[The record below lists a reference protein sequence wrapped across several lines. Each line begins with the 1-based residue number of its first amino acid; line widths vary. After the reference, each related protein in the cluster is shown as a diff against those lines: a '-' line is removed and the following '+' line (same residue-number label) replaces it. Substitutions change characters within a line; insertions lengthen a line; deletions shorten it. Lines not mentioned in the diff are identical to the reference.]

1 MNWKNTF
8 KPHFFKK
15 VPPTLLI
22 TFVLFTIVFSF
33 VGWIIIDDDMVSAFM
48 TSGPVQKSD
57 LIQSEGVK
65 NVINISFLNEDRKEF
80 YLSDFRGKVVLL
92 YLWAGWCKNYQKD
105 LVTLNHLQEK
115 IGMRK
120 FVVIPVSLDQFE
132 MKRLRHLYDS
142 HNIDNLNIY
151 QDQFGRSLVDLG
163 IVKSLPMAIFIDK
176 DGREVARYHGKVY
189 ANSRRLTSFV
199 REQIKKANKDFPEKS
214 TSE

>member
-8 KPHFFKK
+8 KPYFFRKM
-15 VPPTLLI
+15 PPTLLI
-22 TFVLFTIVFSF
+22 AFVFFTMVFSF

-48 TSGPVQKSD
+48 TSGPSQKFD
-57 LIQSEGVK
+57 FIQPEQVK
-65 NVINISFLNEDRKEF
+65 NVINISFLDEDHKEF

-105 LVTLNHLQEK
+105 LIALNHLQQK

-120 FVVIPVSLDQFE
+120 FEVIPVSLDQFE

-142 HNIDNLNIY
+142 HQIDHLSIY

-163 IVKSLPMAIFIDK
+163 VVKSLPLSIFIDK
-176 DGREVARYHGKVY
+176 DGREIARYHGKVFS
-189 ANSRRLTSFV
+189 NTRHITSFV
-199 REQIKKANKDFPEKS
+199 REQIKKSNKDSPES
-214 TSE
+214 LQSE